1 MKAFDQECLAYTWL
15 IPALRKLRDE
25 KHLKPLA
32 FARCFYASV
41 DECLILLENLKIQ
54 NYVVVHKK
62 PERKNFTEDIL
73 TSL

>member
-15 IPALRKLRDE
+15 IPTLRKLRDE
-25 KHLKPLA
+25 NHLKPLA

-62 PERKNFTEDIL
+62 PERKNL
-73 TSL
+73 TQGL